1 MRAQKNPVS
10 KRFAPESAAES
21 AHKSAH
27 ELTPEIA
34 AELPPAL
41 SSESAAATIAVSR
54 SSQVFAPSAAKQ
66 YARWLTPVI
75 FGIALAFAHRYLDL
89 SIGLPG
95 HFGLI
100 WMAGLMGARLS
111 SPLAGAATCTVF
123 VYAFG
128 NMGLHWT
135 PMHALTHT
143 PQYLAA
149 ALVVDALWPFARHLM
164 ADLRRTSVR
173 TIAVIFGL
181 AGLAYM
187 LKPVTNLWVGQ
198 LFGLSA
204 KSLAHGLAF
213 PMTSHFFFGA
223 TGAVL
228 GLLVWQAVRGRAG
241 ES

>member
-1 MRAQKNPVS
+1 MRARKNLAS
-10 KRFAPESAAES
+10 SSFAPDVAPQSSPA
-21 AHKSAH
+21 
-27 ELTPEIA
+27 LTTEIA
-34 AELPPAL
+34 SEL
-41 SSESAAATIAVSR
+41 AAAAVTVSP
-54 SSQVFAPSAAKQ
+54 SAQVSAPTAAKQ
-66 YARWLTPVI
+66 RALWLTPVL

-95 HFGLI
+95 HFGLV

-123 VYAFG
+123 VYALG

-135 PMHALTHT
+135 PMHTLTHT
-143 PQYLAA
+143 PQYLIA
-149 ALVVDALWPFARHLM
+149 ALVVDALWPLARHLTGE
-164 ADLRRTSVR
+164 LHRTSAR
-173 TIAVIFGL
+173 TIAVVFGL
-181 AGLAYM
+181 AGVAYM
-187 LKPVTNLWVGQ
+187 LKPLTNLWVGQ

-228 GLLVWQAVRGRAG
+228 GLLVWQALRGGARKR
-241 ES
+241 

>member
-1 MRAQKNPVS
+1 MRARKNPAS
-10 KRFAPESAAES
+10 NNFAPEVAPQSAPALGPEFTTETTSELAAAAVAVSPSAQISAA
-21 AHKSAH
+21 
-27 ELTPEIA
+27 P
-34 AELPPAL
+34 
-41 SSESAAATIAVSR
+41 
-54 SSQVFAPSAAKQ
+54 AAKQ
-66 YARWLTPVI
+66 RTLWLTPVL

-111 SPLAGAATCTVF
+111 SPLAGAATFTVL
-123 VYAFG
+123 VYAVG

-135 PMHALTHT
+135 PMHTLTHT
-143 PQYLAA
+143 PQYLVA
-149 ALVVDALWPFARHLM
+149 ALVVDALWPFARLLM
-164 ADLRRTSVR
+164 ADLRRTSMR

-187 LKPVTNLWVGQ
+187 LKPVTNLWVGH
-198 LFGLSA
+198 LFGLHA

-228 GLLVWQAVRGRAG
+228 GLLVWQALQGRAG
-241 ES
+241 GQS